1 MRAIVIAG
9 CLLVAAWPA
18 AVWPQ
23 DGPPSAV
30 VQRPTETETAVTVA
44 PRYVEFDGGLFL
56 GEDLIETP
64 ATVRFGLVRG
74 AELLA
79 AVSPI
84 VIHDSG
90 EPNERS
96 GVGDLAA
103 GAKIWFVDQGV
114 SMPALALQG
123 LVKLPT
129 GEDAVSSGEL
139 DYSITAIATRRYS
152 QLVADLN
159 GGIDLLGRD
168 KANGDHVFDEI
179 WRAGASAVWM
189 PQERFSYVAELYGRF
204 VPDQDIDQ
212 VTLNLGLI
220 YGANETFLIDGA
232 VRLGLSEDASDAAIT
247 FGLTK
252 LLGKGID

>member
-1 MRAIVIAG
+1 MRAIAFAG
-9 CLLVAAWPA
+9 CLLIAVWPAAAWP
-18 AVWPQ
+18 Q
-23 DGPPSAV
+23 DETPSAV

-44 PRYVEFDGGLFL
+44 PGYAQFDGGVFL
-56 GEDLIETP
+56 AERLVETP
-64 ATVRFGLVRG
+64 ATIRFGALRG
-74 AELLA
+74 LELLA

-90 EPNERS
+90 EPDERS

-103 GAKIWFVDQGV
+103 GAKIWFVDQGAA
-114 SMPALALQG
+114 MPALALQG

-139 DYSITAIATRRYS
+139 DYSMTGIATRRYTR
-152 QLVADLN
+152 LVADLN
-159 GGIDLLGRD
+159 AGLDLLGREQSD
-168 KANGDHVFDEI
+168 GDHVFDEV

-189 PQERFSYVAELYGRF
+189 PAERFSYVAELFGRF
-204 VPDQDIDQ
+204 VPDRDIDQ

-220 YGANETFLIDGA
+220 YGANESFLIDGG
-232 VRLGLSEDASDAAIT
+232 VRLGLSEDASEAAFT

-252 LLGKGID
+252 LFGKGID